1 VLSMRRLTMRRRGWI
16 LPGLATRGALV
27 GRAGPAA
34 APGQIVSSAAAGTA
48 RLHLLRAD
56 AT

>member
-1 VLSMRRLTMRRRGWI
+1 MRRLTMRRRGWI
-16 LPGLATRGALV
+16 LPRLATRGALV

-34 APGQIVSSAAAGTA
+34 APGQIVSSAAAAGTA